1 MNQQRAARLTP
12 KPRPATAKRAST
24 AASWWL
30 IITALCFCAGAGL
43 LFEWGSRMDA
53 VATAA
58 TTPPN
63 APAATLPDA
72 AALQTTTDSADLS
85 QEVTTAYTN
94 LPVQGGTAPDGQV
107 TSYNPDPAGTLML
120 VLAQEGEG
128 IALVGGA
135 VVGGI
140 LLLIFA
146 ARHVT
151 RIPKDPLATGLGR
164 TLTLLENN
172 HRAGNLTPLRAM
184 EVARQAVGEM
194 EAEHA
199 ATIRDRTQEYEQAV
213 VRLAKTHADAIAT
226 IREEATQAV
235 KRAQAE
241 TSQANMRAEG
251 ALQRTANT
259 EAQVQQLSRDLAATH
274 QQLVEAHAR
283 VRQQTTEITE
293 LNQALS
299 AATDTLIEWQAAHTE
314 MSDRYVAL
322 TVQHQEI
329 KQTLASAQSEVARAT
344 KQAEK
349 MAAEAQALRTQQAA
363 RDGEKTTLSAQ
374 LAVANKELSRLRG
387 VSLRELPFMIAD
399 REDELLPHMAEI
411 VGFIRGMTVD
421 SGAAG
426 GERATKPILTSWR
439 EIRRLLQTL
448 KTKGVRLAVTTHH
461 VPQWAR
467 ALVEGEGTAEGK
479 AEGENQ
485 ATSSNVQALTKTAVP
500 AHNGGSTDSTT
511 SEAGV
516 STLQHA

>member
-12 KPRPATAKRAST
+12 QPRPATPKRAGT

-30 IITALCFCAGAGL
+30 IITALCFCAVAGL
-43 LFEWGSRMDA
+43 LFRWGSESDA
-53 VATAA
+53 VASAA
-58 TTPPN
+58 TTPPD
-63 APAATLPDA
+63 AMLLETPAAA
-72 AALQTTTDSADLS
+72 AGVS
-85 QEVTTAYTN
+85 QEGAIGIAN
-94 LPVQGGTAPDGQV
+94 IPSQGAMTPGEGTAP
-107 TSYNPDPAGTLML
+107 YNPDPAGTLMT

-140 LLLIFA
+140 LLLVLA

-151 RIPKDPLATGLGR
+151 RIPNDPLATGLGR

-184 EVARQAVGEM
+184 EVARQAVAEL

-213 VRLAKTHADAIAT
+213 VRLTKSHADAIAT

-241 TSQANMRAEG
+241 TSQANTRVEG
-251 ALQRTANT
+251 ALQRVANT
-259 EAQVQQLSRDLAATH
+259 EAQVQQLSRDLASTH
-274 QQLVEAHAR
+274 QQLVEAR
-283 VRQQTTEITE
+283 TLTGQQTTEITE

-299 AATDTLIEWQAAHTE
+299 AATDTLLEWQAAHTE

-322 TVQHQEI
+322 NAQHQAL
-329 KQTLASAQSEVARAT
+329 KQTLATAQSEVAQAT
-344 KQAEK
+344 RQAEAA
-349 MAAEAQALRTQQAA
+349 AAEVQALRTQQAA
-363 RDGEKTTLSAQ
+363 WDGEKATLTEQ
-374 LAVANKELSRLRG
+374 LAGANKEISRMRG
-387 VSLRELPFMIAD
+387 VSLRELPFTIAD
-399 REDELLPHMAEI
+399 REDDLLPHMAEI

-467 ALVEGEGTAEGK
+467 VLVEGEVPAERKDEGP
-479 AEGENQ
+479 AEVKSQ
-485 ATSSNVQALTKTAVP
+485 ATIPVTTLVQE
-500 AHNGGSTDSTT
+500 GG
-511 SEAGV
+511 
-516 STLQHA
+516 